1 MRNAIVPFLLGIL
14 LLSCGRSPQVEAV
27 QGENP
32 EPVSKETLM
41 EQAAQLENL
50 SEYAGTV
57 FVPTMEHLIPA
68 DSNTVYCATL
78 LFAWD
83 EARKNI
89 GTALSIP
96 EKHQDL
102 RLLNASTSFRN
113 VLKDNE
119 YMAIGIVDGD
129 YIYAR
134 AEFKKS
140 LPFDYQLRK
149 LEHRLTFAKKK
160 VAAFGVM
167 GDDNDDL
174 TNIVKILYYKND
186 NNFIIKLKP
195 SDKEHEIVL
204 FKTSKTYSTIA
215 EMAAAADS
223 LTKIGQK
230 ERKIQS
236 LQWKYQFLDD
246 DEVVIPDID
255 FDISTN
261 FNKLIG
267 NIFHANSLD
276 YEILQAWQRTAFKLN
291 ETGAEIES
299 EAKVEICLDF
309 IEEEEELTKPTP
321 KKMIFDK
328 PFFLMLRRTD
338 AQHPYFC
345 LRMVNAELMVKE

>member
-1 MRNAIVPFLLGIL
+1 MRNTIVLFLLTALL
-14 LLSCGRSPQVEAV
+14 LLSCGRARQDETV
-27 QGENP
+27 QA
-32 EPVSKETLM
+32 PVSKETLK
-41 EQAAQLENL
+41 EQIVQPENL

-57 FVPTMEHLIPA
+57 FVPTMEHLLPA
-68 DSNTVYCATL
+68 DSNSVYCATL
-78 LFAWD
+78 LFAW
-83 EARKNI
+83 EEVRKAI
-89 GTALSIP
+89 GTSLSIP
-96 EKHQDL
+96 EKYQDL

-113 VLKDNE
+113 ALKPNE
-119 YMAIGIVDGD
+119 YTASGIVDGD

-149 LEHRLTFAKKK
+149 LEHRLTFTKQK

-174 TNIVKILYYKND
+174 TDMVKILYYKND

-204 FKTSKTYSTIA
+204 FKTTKTYPTMTA
-215 EMAAAADS
+215 MAAAADS
-223 LTKIGQK
+223 LIEIGQK

-236 LQWKYQFLDD
+236 LRWKYQLWSD

-255 FDISTN
+255 FDISTT
-261 FNKLIG
+261 FKKLIG
-267 NIFHANSLD
+267 NTFHANSLD

-291 ETGAEIES
+291 ETGAEIKS
-299 EAKVEICLDF
+299 EAKVTVWCNS
-309 IEEEEELTKPTP
+309 IEEEEEVMEPTP

-338 AQHPYFC
+338 AQHPYFV
-345 LRMVNAELMVKE
+345 LHAVNAELMVKE

>member
-1 MRNAIVPFLLGIL
+1 MRNAIAL
-14 LLSCGRSPQVEAV
+14 LLLTALLLFSCGRSPQDKTV
-27 QGENP
+27 QA
-32 EPVSKETLM
+32 PVSKEALM
-41 EQAAQLENL
+41 EQVAQPENL

-57 FVPTMEHLIPA
+57 FVPTMEHLLPA
-68 DSNTVYCATL
+68 DSNSVYCATL

-89 GTALSIP
+89 GTSLSIP
-96 EKHQDL
+96 ETYHDL

-113 VLKDNE
+113 VLKDYE
-119 YMAIGIVDGD
+119 YTANGVVDGD

-149 LEHRLTFAKKK
+149 LEHRLTFDKQK
-160 VAAFGVM
+160 VAAFGVQ

-204 FKTSKTYSTIA
+204 FKTTKTYPSMA
-215 EMAAAADS
+215 EMASAVDS

-230 ERKIQS
+230 EKNH
-236 LQWKYQFLDD
+236 FLSD

-291 ETGAEIES
+291 EAGAEIKS
-299 EAKVEICLDF
+299 EAKVAIFYNGL
-309 IEEEEELTKPTP
+309 EEVEEVMMPAP

-338 AQHPYFC
+338 AQHPYFA
-345 LRMVNAELMVKE
+345 LHVVNAELMVKE

>member
-1 MRNAIVPFLLGIL
+1 
-14 LLSCGRSPQVEAV
+14 
-27 QGENP
+27 
-32 EPVSKETLM
+32 M
-41 EQAAQLENL
+41 EHAAQMENL

-96 EKHQDL
+96 ERYQDL

-119 YMAIGIVDGD
+119 YTASGTVDGD

-149 LEHRLTFAKKK
+149 LEHRLTFDKQK

-186 NNFIIKLKP
+186 DDFIIKLKP

-204 FKTSKTYSTIA
+204 FKTTKTYPTMA
-215 EMAAAADS
+215 AMAAAADS

-230 ERKIQS
+230 ERKIQN
-236 LQWKYQFLDD
+236 LRWKYQFLSD

-267 NIFHANSLD
+267 NIFHTNSLD
-276 YEILQAWQRTAFKLN
+276 YKILQAWQRTAFKLN
-291 ETGAEIES
+291 ETGAEIKS
-299 EAKVEICLDF
+299 EAKVAIFC
-309 IEEEEELTKPTP
+309 IEEEEEVTKPTP

-338 AQHPYFC
+338 AQHPYFV
-345 LRMVNAELMVKE
+345 LHAVNAELMVKE

>member
-1 MRNAIVPFLLGIL
+1 MRNTIGLLLLTALL
-14 LLSCGRSPQVEAV
+14 LLSCGQSPQVEAV

-41 EQAAQLENL
+41 EHAAQLENL

-96 EKHQDL
+96 EKYQDL

-113 VLKDNE
+113 VLKSNE
-119 YMAIGIVDGD
+119 YTASGVVSGD
-129 YIYAR
+129 YIYTR

-140 LPFDYQLRK
+140 LPFDYQLNK
-149 LEHRLTFAKKK
+149 MEHRLTFTQQK
-160 VAAFGVM
+160 VAAFGVK
-167 GDDNDDL
+167 GDDSDDL

-195 SDKEHEIVL
+195 SDKEHDIVL
-204 FKTSKTYSTIA
+204 FKTTKTYPT
-215 EMAAAADS
+215 MATMEAVADS
-223 LTKIGQK
+223 LIELGQR
-230 ERKIQS
+230 ERKIQD
-236 LQWKYQFLDD
+236 LKWKYQFLSD
-246 DEVVIPDID
+246 DEIVIPDID
-255 FDISTN
+255 FDISTT
-261 FNKLIG
+261 FKKLIG
-267 NIFHANSLD
+267 NTFRANSLD

-291 ETGAEIES
+291 ETGAEIKS
-299 EAKVEICLDF
+299 EAKVAIFC
-309 IEEEEELTKPTP
+309 IEEEEEVTKPTP

-338 AQHPYFC
+338 AQHPYFV
-345 LRMVNAELMVKE
+345 LHAVNAELMVKE

>member
-1 MRNAIVPFLLGIL
+1 MRNTIVLFLLTASL
-14 LLSCGRSPQVEAV
+14 LLSCGRARQDETV
-27 QGENP
+27 QA
-32 EPVSKETLM
+32 PVSKETLK
-41 EQAAQLENL
+41 EQIVQPENL

-57 FVPTMEHLIPA
+57 FVPTMEHLLPA
-68 DSNTVYCATL
+68 DSNSVYCATL
-78 LFAWD
+78 LFAW
-83 EARKNI
+83 EEVRKAI
-89 GTALSIP
+89 GTSLSIP
-96 EKHQDL
+96 EKYQDL

-113 VLKDNE
+113 ALKPNE
-119 YMAIGIVDGD
+119 YTASGIVDGD

-149 LEHRLTFAKKK
+149 LEHRLTFTKQK

-174 TNIVKILYYKND
+174 TDMVKILYYKND

-204 FKTSKTYSTIA
+204 FKTTKTYPTMTA
-215 EMAAAADS
+215 MAAAADS
-223 LTKIGQK
+223 LIEIGQK

-236 LQWKYQFLDD
+236 LRWKYQLWSD

-255 FDISTN
+255 FDISTT
-261 FNKLIG
+261 FKKLIG
-267 NIFHANSLD
+267 NTFHANSLD

-291 ETGAEIES
+291 ETGAEIKS
-299 EAKVEICLDF
+299 EAKVTVWCNS
-309 IEEEEELTKPTP
+309 IEEEEEVMEPTP

-338 AQHPYFC
+338 AQHPYFV
-345 LRMVNAELMVKE
+345 LHAVNAELMVKE

>member
-1 MRNAIVPFLLGIL
+1 MRNTIVLFLLTALL
-14 LLSCGRSPQVEAV
+14 LLSCGRARQDETVH
-27 QGENP
+27 
-32 EPVSKETLM
+32 EPVSKETLK
-41 EQAAQLENL
+41 EQIAQPENL

-68 DSNTVYCATL
+68 DSNSVYCATL

-96 EKHQDL
+96 EKYQDL
-102 RLLNASTSFRN
+102 RLLNASSSFRN
-113 VLKDNE
+113 VLKPNE
-119 YMAIGIVDGD
+119 YTASGIVDGD

-134 AEFKKS
+134 AEFKKT

-149 LEHRLTFAKKK
+149 LEHRLTFTQQK
-160 VAAFGVM
+160 VAAFGVN
-167 GDDNDDL
+167 GDDNDGL

-204 FKTSKTYSTIA
+204 FKTTKTYPTMA
-215 EMAAAADS
+215 AMAAAADS
-223 LTKIGQK
+223 LIEIGQR
-230 ERKIQS
+230 EWKIQD
-236 LQWKYQFLDD
+236 LKWKYQFLSD
-246 DEVVIPDID
+246 DEIVIPDID
-255 FDISTN
+255 FDISTT
-261 FNKLIG
+261 FKKLIG
-267 NIFHANSLD
+267 NTFHANSLD

-299 EAKVEICLDF
+299 EAKVAIFCNG
-309 IEEEEELTKPTP
+309 IEEEEEVTKPTP

-338 AQHPYFC
+338 AQHPYFV
-345 LRMVNAELMVKE
+345 LHAVNAELMVKE

>member
-1 MRNAIVPFLLGIL
+1 MRNTIGLLLLTALL
-14 LLSCGRSPQVEAV
+14 LLSCGRARQDETV
-27 QGENP
+27 QM
-32 EPVSKETLM
+32 PVSKETLK
-41 EQAAQLENL
+41 EQIAQPENL

-57 FVPTMEHLIPA
+57 FVPTMEHLLPA
-68 DSNTVYCATL
+68 DSNSVYCATL
-78 LFAWD
+78 LFAW
-83 EARKNI
+83 EEVRKAI
-89 GTALSIP
+89 GTSLSIP
-96 EKHQDL
+96 EKYQDL

-119 YMAIGIVDGD
+119 YTANGTVDGD

-149 LEHRLTFAKKK
+149 LEHRLTFTQQK
-160 VAAFGVM
+160 VAAFGVN
-167 GDDNDDL
+167 GDDNDEL

-204 FKTSKTYSTIA
+204 FKTTKTYPT
-215 EMAAAADS
+215 MATMSAAADS
-223 LTKIGQK
+223 LIEIGQK

-236 LQWKYQFLDD
+236 LRWKYKLWSD

-261 FNKLIG
+261 FNKMIG
-267 NIFHANSLD
+267 NIFHTNSLD

-291 ETGAEIES
+291 ETGAEIKS
-299 EAKVEICLDF
+299 EAKVTVCCAS
-309 IEEEEELTKPTP
+309 IEEEEEVTEPTP

-338 AQHPYFC
+338 AQHPYFVFHA
-345 LRMVNAELMVKE
+345 VNAELMVEE

>member
-1 MRNAIVPFLLGIL
+1 
-14 LLSCGRSPQVEAV
+14 
-27 QGENP
+27 
-32 EPVSKETLM
+32 M
-41 EQAAQLENL
+41 EQAAQPENL
-50 SEYAGTV
+50 SEYGGTV
-57 FVPTMEHLIPA
+57 FVPTMEHFLPT
-68 DSNTVYCATL
+68 DSNSVYCATL
-78 LFAWD
+78 LFAW
-83 EARKNI
+83 EEVRKII
-89 GTALSIP
+89 GTSLAIP
-96 EKHQDL
+96 QKYQDL

-113 VLKDNE
+113 VLKSNE
-119 YMAIGIVDGD
+119 YTASGIVDGD

-149 LEHRLTFAKKK
+149 LEHRLTFTQQK

-174 TNIVKILYYKND
+174 TDIVKILYYKND

-204 FKTSKTYSTIA
+204 FKTTKTYPTMA
-215 EMAAAADS
+215 TMAAAADS
-223 LTKIGQK
+223 LIELGQR
-230 ERKIQS
+230 EWKIQD
-236 LQWKYQFLDD
+236 LKWKYQFLSD

-255 FDISTN
+255 FDISTT
-261 FNKLIG
+261 FKKLIG

-299 EAKVEICLDF
+299 EAKVAIFCNG
-309 IEEEEELTKPTP
+309 IEEEEEVTKPTP

-328 PFFLMLRRTD
+328 PFFVMLRRTD
-338 AQHPYFC
+338 AQHPYFV
-345 LRMVNAELMVKE
+345 LHAVNAELMVKE

>member
-1 MRNAIVPFLLGIL
+1 MATLLL
-14 LLSCGRSPQVEAV
+14 LLSCGRAQQAETV
-27 QGENP
+27 QDENL

-50 SEYAGTV
+50 SEYVGTM

-83 EARKNI
+83 EARKHI

-96 EKHQDL
+96 ERYQDL

-113 VLKDNE
+113 VLKSNE
-119 YMAIGIVDGD
+119 YTAIGTVDGD
-129 YIYAR
+129 YIYAH

-149 LEHRLTFAKKK
+149 LEHRLTFAKQK

-195 SDKEHEIVL
+195 SDKEHDIVL

-230 ERKIQS
+230 ERKIQN
-236 LQWKYQFLDD
+236 LRWKYQFLSD

-291 ETGAEIES
+291 ETGAEIKS
-299 EAKVEICLDF
+299 EAKVAIFCLED
-309 IEEEEELTKPTP
+309 EEETTKPTP

-338 AQHPYFC
+338 AQHPYFV
-345 LRMVNAELMVKE
+345 LHAVNAELMVKE